1 MTKRESAD
9 VMGEARPAEGA
20 AAPERLSPREVRR
33 RQRIELGREQMLE
46 TAEELFAE
54 RGYYETNLK
63 DVARRCEFSV
73 GSIYSFFDSKEA
85 LYLAVLMRRGPGRLA
100 EMKSLAAGPGPAG
113 ERFVALVTA
122 ELEHRRKYPAWA
134 QLHAQM
140 TKAGGRAVADV
151 PQDYKEFHRETVRT
165 LAGVIADGQ
174 SDGTIRQ
181 GEPHALARM
190 CSALLDSFTLM
201 DPMVSDEPE
210 GIGAEEFLTF
220 VRETFTAG

>member
-9 VMGEARPAEGA
+9 VTGEGTA
-20 AAPERLSPREVRR
+20 AVERLSPREVRR

-54 RGYYETNLK
+54 RGYYATNLK
-63 DVARRCEFSV
+63 DVAQRCEFSV

-85 LYLAVLMRRGPGRLA
+85 LYLAVLMRRGPGRLDD
-100 EMKSLAAGPGPAG
+100 MKRLAATGGPAG

-140 TKAGGRAVADV
+140 TKVGAREVADV
-151 PQDYKEFHRETVRT
+151 PPDYKDFHRETVRI
-165 LAGVIADGQ
+165 LAGVVADGQ
-174 SDGTIRQ
+174 ADGTIRP
-181 GEPHALARM
+181 GDPHALARM
-190 CSALLDSFTLM
+190 CSALIDSFTLM
-201 DPMVSDEPE
+201 DPMISDEPA

-220 VRETFTAG
+220 VRETFTVG

>member
-1 MTKRESAD
+1 MAKREAAGVTED
-9 VMGEARPAEGA
+9 GT

-33 RQRIELGREQMLE
+33 RQRIELSREQMLE

-54 RGYYETNLK
+54 RGYYATNLK
-63 DVARRCEFSV
+63 DVAQRCEFSV

-100 EMKSLAAGPGPAG
+100 EMKRLAAAPERAAG

-140 TKAGGRAVADV
+140 TKVGGRDVADV
-151 PQDYKEFHRETVRT
+151 PPDYKDFHRETVRI
-165 LAGVIADGQ
+165 LAGVVADGQ
-174 SDGTIRQ
+174 ADGTIRP
-181 GEPHALARM
+181 GDPHALARM
-190 CSALLDSFTLM
+190 CSALIDSFTLM
-201 DPMVSDEPE
+201 DPMISDEPA

-220 VRETFTAG
+220 VRETFTVA